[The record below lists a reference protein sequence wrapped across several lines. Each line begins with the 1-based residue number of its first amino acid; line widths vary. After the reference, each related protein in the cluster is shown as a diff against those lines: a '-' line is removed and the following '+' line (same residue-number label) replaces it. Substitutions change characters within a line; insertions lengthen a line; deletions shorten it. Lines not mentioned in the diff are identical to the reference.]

1 MQRLFS
7 YGTLQFPQVQESL
20 FGRLL
25 EGQREELPG
34 YRVENLK
41 ITEQE
46 VIQKSGTNLHPILVK
61 TDNPMDSVEGMVL
74 KSPKRNWLRRTSTKW
89 TTMLELWQTC
99 RRGLRL
105 GFMRP
110 LEFKPRYP
118 HESHGIRCKFLS

>member
-46 VIQKSGTNLHPILVK
+46 VIQKSGTDLQPILVK
-61 TDNPMDSVEGMVL
+61 TDNPMDSVEGMLFEVTKEEL
-74 KSPKRNWLRRTSTKW
+74 VKTDEYEVDDYVRTLANMSSGTKAW
-89 TTMLELWQTC
+89 IYEA
-99 RRGLRL
+99 
-105 GFMRP
+105 P
-110 LEFKPRYP
+110 
-118 HESHGIRCKFLS
+118 